1 VSAGEE
7 KRLLTIPLSSIRTN
21 PYQPRRYFDPNAL
34 NELKESILQLGVL
47 QPISVRH
54 LGDLNYEL
62 VAGERRFRAAK
73 EAGLT
78 AIPALVTNVG
88 DDTSAIIALVEN
100 LQRQD
105 LSFFEEADAYARFI
119 ELHGFTQEELARKLS
134 KSQSAIA
141 NKLRL
146 LRLSPDMK
154 RMITANNLTERHAR
168 ALLRLPDEE
177 MRLAALKQVC
187 KNQMTVQRTEN
198 LVETMLARCAEKE
211 EKAKVSRPKIRSEQR
226 LFLNT
231 VNEAVKL
238 MKRNGMKIRV
248 DRQEDERQY
257 TCVIRLSKA

>member
-1 VSAGEE
+1 MGAGEE

-34 NELKESILQLGVL
+34 CELKESILQLGVL

-62 VAGERRFRAAK
+62 IAGERRFRAAK

-78 AIPALVTNVG
+78 VIPALVSDVG

-154 RMITANNLTERHAR
+154 RMITAHNLTERHAR

-177 MRLAALKQVC
+177 LRLAALKQIC
-187 KNQMTVQRTEN
+187 KAQMTVQKAEE
-198 LVETMLARCAEKE
+198 LIDSMLSRCAAKAEREKI
-211 EKAKVSRPKIRSEQR
+211 SRPKTRAEQR

-231 VNEAVKL
+231 VNEAVRL

-257 TCVIRLSKA
+257 TCIIRLSKA